1 MADTPEPAE
10 GPTLERTITLVDA
23 VVAIAMTLL
32 ILPLVDVAQ
41 DLDLHGLGAFWAEN
55 RTLLMTFVIS
65 FVVIYAFWTAHGV
78 IFRRLDEGGRP
89 EVRWLSPL
97 NLGWVLMIAFLPFPT
112 ALIGDSVNSTAAPIY
127 LGTLCVI
134 SALTLAMT
142 VAVHRAVG
150 LPLGLVWLT
159 TAVFGVG
166 TVVSLV
172 NASAGMYVLF
182 ALFVARP
189 IEGSSFQRAVARAPR
204 DTRATRSERP
214 R

>member
-1 MADTPEPAE
+1 MAQTPEAAE

-41 DLDLHGLGAFWAEN
+41 DLDLHGLAAFWTDN

-65 FVVIYAFWTAHGV
+65 FVVIFAFWNAHGS

-89 EVRWLSPL
+89 ELRWLSLL
-97 NLGWVLMIAFLPFPT
+97 NLGWLLLIAFLPFPT
-112 ALIGDSVNSTAAPIY
+112 ALIGDSVNSTTAPIY
-127 LGTLCVI
+127 LGTLCAI

-142 VAVHRAVG
+142 TAVHRAVG
-150 LPLGLVWLT
+150 LPTGLAWLT
-159 TAVFGVG
+159 TAVFALG
-166 TVVSLV
+166 TVISLV

-189 IEGSSFQRAVARAPR
+189 IEGSSFKRAVARQPK
-204 DTRATRSERP
+204 
-214 R
+214 